1 MHSNSFY
8 WSYSDRY
15 HSSRFPCHDT
25 MEGSSKIPSILY
37 YDRSGKVRAVGAE
50 ARPGRILEIS
60 LEEQWI
66 KSEWYDT
73 PFVLRVYPPNNAIRF
88 KLHLTSTGGKNI
100 SADIPALPRNK
111 TAVEVFADYLRY
123 IYACAATFI
132 QDNNLE
138 GADLWKALK
147 DDADIVL
154 SHPNGWEG
162 PQQGKMRQA
171 AVLAGIIPDTT
182 EGHERITFVR
192 EGEASLHF
200 AVHSGVLSRGL
211 KVVSHLLHDSYSERD

>member
-1 MHSNSFY
+1 MHSNSFF
-8 WSYSDRY
+8 WLYSDR
-15 HSSRFPCHDT
+15 HPSSRFPCHDT
-25 MEGSSKIPSILY
+25 MKGSSKIPSILY

-73 PFVLRVYPPNNAIRF
+73 PFVLRVYLPNNAIRF
-88 KLHLTSTGGKNI
+88 KLHLLTSTGEKNI
-100 SADIPALPRNK
+100 SADIPPLPRNK

-154 SHPNGWEG
+154 SLG
-162 PQQGKMRQA
+162 
-171 AVLAGIIPDTT
+171 
-182 EGHERITFVR
+182 
-192 EGEASLHF
+192 S
-200 AVHSGVLSRGL
+200 VLSKAKCVRQQSWQG
-211 KVVSHLLHDSYSERD
+211 SFQTLLEDTSASPSSRKARQVALRCA